1 MVQEQGWIQVL
12 WSLIQF
18 LEPSLR
24 KIMQNYNYKIR
35 YKSENLFT
43 APSRALEGALMSEGP
58 WSLNFIYF
66 TVNPL
71 LFRGFFIETLVFI
84 KVHQLIQL
92 IRWHYF
98 YNWLKHRL
106 VYFQRYCV
114 GTYQMSH
121 SLERGFLGVFCQKIL
136 SEFLAV
142 FAICISFE
150 LVCNS
155 CVWITIL
162 HLWHFLLIDIM
173 CVIPPHNGFVHK
185 TCYRTVLI
193 YETC

>member
-24 KIMQNYNYKIR
+24 KRMQNYKYKIR
-35 YKSENLFT
+35 YKSEYLFT
-43 APSRALEGALMSEGP
+43 APSRALEGALVSEGP
-58 WSLNFIYF
+58 WSLNFIHF
-66 TVNPL
+66 AVNPL

-84 KVHQLIQL
+84 KVHQLIQV
-92 IRWHYF
+92 IRWHC
-98 YNWLKHRL
+98 NWLKHHL
-106 VYFQRYCV
+106 VYFQRYYV

-121 SLERGFLGVFCQKIL
+121 SLERWFLGVFCQKIL
-136 SEFLAV
+136 SVFLAV
-142 FAICISFE
+142 FVICILFE

-162 HLWHFLLIDIM
+162 HLWQFLLIDIM
-173 CVIPPHNGFVHK
+173 CVILPHNGFVHK
-185 TCYRTVLI
+185 TCYWTVLI
-193 YETC
+193 YKKC